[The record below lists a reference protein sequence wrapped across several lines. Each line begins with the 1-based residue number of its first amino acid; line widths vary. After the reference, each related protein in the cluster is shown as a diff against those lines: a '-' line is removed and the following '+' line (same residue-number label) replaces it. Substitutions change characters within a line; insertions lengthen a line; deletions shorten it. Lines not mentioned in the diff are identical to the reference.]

1 MKRLQTIG
9 RSLVGVLLILSL
21 LSVQGCF
28 TLPKAQKAIE
38 AADIGR
44 INAWTMG
51 NQDAATYWR
60 HSEWHQTVFVV
71 NKYSREEL
79 QQLYTAEERAEMLD
93 QLDQLDN
100 ARALQKAI
108 FDYLA
113 IQLELKPKPETI
125 PAVELSPEQQSMLGA
140 GTLLQ
145 IENLLREYEAALLTE
160 RQRSERLEAMIAKVP
175 SESPEGRTPDIPPT
189 VPKNI
194 DELVNLIQPSPIQ
207 VEKRFTSRDLED
219 ILLNYA
225 VPETHAQYVT
235 SRIHSVI
242 GVENPFQE
250 VAPVQDD
257 IAFTVFLEYIYGYL
271 TGMDKVLPET
281 K

>member
-1 MKRLQTIG
+1 MKRLKTLG
-9 RSLVGVLLILSL
+9 RSFVGVLLVLSL

-28 TLPKAQKAIE
+28 TLPKAKEAIE

-60 HSEWHQTVFVV
+60 RPEWHRTVYGV

-79 QQLYTAEERAEMLD
+79 QQMYTVAERAEMAD

-113 IQLELKPKPETI
+113 IQLDLKPKPDTV
-125 PAVELSPEQQSMLGA
+125 PAVDLSPEQQSMLGS
-140 GTLLQ
+140 GLILK
-145 IENLLREYEAALLTE
+145 IENLIREYEAALLAE
-160 RQRSERLEAMIAKVP
+160 RERAERAEAMIAKVAP
-175 SESPEGRTPDIPPT
+175 ESPEGRTPAVPPT

-194 DELVNLIQPSPIQ
+194 DELISIIQPAPIQ
-207 VEKRFTSRDLED
+207 VEARFTSRDLED

-225 VPETHAQYVT
+225 VPETHAKYVT
-235 SRIHSVI
+235 NRVHSVI

-257 IAFTVFLEYIYGYL
+257 IAFTVYLEYIYGYL

-281 K
+281 Q